1 MGIHLMSTYKK
12 FFTKVFNH
20 ARKLKNILIKIKSN
34 GKNISG
40 FGASTKGNVLLNLA
54 NINDQQI
61 DAIYDVNKDKFNKF
75 TPGQNILIKNEK
87 FIKNDKSDYIL
98 LLIWHF
104 NKYIIKKIKKITK
117 NKKIIIP
124 FPKIRII

>member
-1 MGIHLMSTYKK
+1 MVLFQSNLVYTFCSSENFLNSLNVVVLCYLRLLQYLIS
-12 FFTKVFNH
+12 
-20 ARKLKNILIKIKSN
+20 ILI
-34 GKNISG
+34 
-40 FGASTKGNVLLNLA
+40 V
-54 NINDQQI
+54 I
-61 DAIYDVNKDKFNKF
+61 DYITF
-75 TPGQNILIKNEK
+75 TGGLVKLVRVGQVK